1 MPMYFFASSYYF
13 YILIN
18 LNYLFFACLFHIH
31 FHYLHMPNLLHMVV
45 QYIQSILL
53 SLLLCHYTIVHQYI
67 SFQFHFLFLHYRM
80 QVYLFLYYTL
90 LPLCSI
96 YDYLL
101 NFLMFHLMYL
111 LVMFLFHCYTYRNM
125 LRLFLH
131 NTLYLNNSLNLLD
144 SIHLLHNH
152 CLHLIHYYPMI
163 NLLNY
168 LFLLI

>member
-1 MPMYFFASSYYF
+1 MLKYFFASSCYS
-13 YILIN
+13 YIYN
-18 LNYLFFACLFHIH
+18 YLNYLELPYLFHKH
-31 FHYLHMPNLLHMVV
+31 SHYLHMPNLLHMVV
-45 QYIQSILL
+45 QYIQSILF

-111 LVMFLFHCYTYRNM
+111 LDMFLFHCYTYRNM
-125 LRLFLH
+125 LWWFKQ
-131 NTLYLNNSLNLLD
+131 YNNNMSNKY
-144 SIHLLHNH
+144 IR
-152 CLHLIHYYPMI
+152 
-163 NLLNY
+163 
-168 LFLLI
+168 